1 MVEKGVLQHISALS
15 ENCGDKKMRMWLPL
29 VLLAG
34 CAYNGNTDFASS
46 LDSWVGNSPTML
58 IEQWGTPNTQSAVNA
73 DTQIYTYMLQSN
85 GGEQDPYQN
94 QVVYSAID
102 AENVG
107 TNSDENPIYY
117 CQVSFIINNGV
128 VSSYNFNGDNCVVD
142 ILPNN

>member
-1 MVEKGVLQHISALS
+1 
-15 ENCGDKKMRMWLPL
+15 MRIWLPL
-29 VLLAG
+29 VLLSA
-34 CAYNGNTDFASS
+34 CAYNGNADFASN
-46 LDSWVGNSPTML
+46 LNNWVGNSPTTL
-58 IEQWGTPNTQSAVNA
+58 VEEWGIPNTQSEVDA